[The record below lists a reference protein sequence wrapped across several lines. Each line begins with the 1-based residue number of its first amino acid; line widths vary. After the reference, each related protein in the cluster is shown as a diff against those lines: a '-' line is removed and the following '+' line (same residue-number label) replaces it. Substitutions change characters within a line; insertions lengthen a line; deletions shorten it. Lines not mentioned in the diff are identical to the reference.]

1 MKRTSWI
8 DLLHGQPN
16 ISPLDFHVSHSYYGV
31 TNGVTSLRGQ
41 KINYSNFSLLKSHI
55 SNGAESPLRHHK
67 KINGLEEKV
76 FLLARF
82 SFSQI
87 AILPHYAPTPGN
99 LLKFLGVPTY
109 RCPHLPW
116 GRRAA
121 FTILPSF
128 LKLLRV
134 IRMECPGGAFLFSQS
149 PFTAHVPSQKIR
161 PPPVFTEEGRNL
173 ALLCLWLHATAA
185 GELASCRCAG
195 SPWVVPT
202 A

>member
-1 MKRTSWI
+1 MLARAWE
-8 DLLHGQPN
+8 
-16 ISPLDFHVSHSYYGV
+16 F
-31 TNGVTSLRGQ
+31 
-41 KINYSNFSLLKSHI
+41 
-55 SNGAESPLRHHK
+55 ESPLRHHK

-185 GELASCRCAG
+185 GELASCRCGVVVGG
-195 SPWVVPT
+195 SHGLTSQPLGQCT
-202 A
+202 SDKGYGLRKTKA

>member
-1 MKRTSWI
+1 MLARAWE
-8 DLLHGQPN
+8 
-16 ISPLDFHVSHSYYGV
+16 F
-31 TNGVTSLRGQ
+31 
-41 KINYSNFSLLKSHI
+41 
-55 SNGAESPLRHHK
+55 ESPLRHHK

-109 RCPHLPW
+109 RCPHLLW

-134 IRMECPGGAFLFSQS
+134 IPTECPGGAFLFSQS
-149 PFTAHVPSQKIR
+149 QSPFTVHAPSQKIR
-161 PPPVFTEEGRNL
+161 PPPVFTEEGRNP
-173 ALLCLWLHATAA
+173 ALLCLWLCVTAA
-185 GELASCRCAG
+185 GELAPCRCG
-195 SPWVVPT
+195 VVVGGAHGLTSQPLGQYT
-202 A
+202 SNKGYGLRKTKA

>member
-1 MKRTSWI
+1 MLARAWE
-8 DLLHGQPN
+8 
-16 ISPLDFHVSHSYYGV
+16 F
-31 TNGVTSLRGQ
+31 
-41 KINYSNFSLLKSHI
+41 
-55 SNGAESPLRHHK
+55 ESPLRHHK

-149 PFTAHVPSQKIR
+149 QSPFTALTPSQKIR

-173 ALLCLWLHATAA
+173 ALLRWWLYATAA
-185 GELASCRCAG
+185 ELASCRCGVVVGG
-195 SPWVVPT
+195 SHDLTSQPLGQYT
-202 A
+202 SDKGYELRKTKA